1 MEDENKTEQD
11 KINEAVRAALY
22 ERKMEN
28 DAYYKIALGVAGTLA
43 KKAFAEKELEKEE
56 QTKAAI
62 ESEYSNKYNARR
74 RYYALRRAYIDAGG
88 LGRAFDAI
96 YSEIENEIVDT
107 DDPEC
112 HIEKF
117 LEERPYLRENTVA
130 LPDGFEDGMRE
141 AEKEEQEQHKR
152 IMESAQ
158 LAAERLEKKKQL
170 TRELNGAR
178 SIKRG
183 IDKELRAAW
192 RKRLIREALLRAYAI
207 SDGLPQ
213 AKDIAIQEMQD
224 GIVFDVD
231 ESELVTVDGKDVT
244 EYVKEYLAENDHLKK
259 PPDWIPPELEHQLA
273 FLDGEEMAEM
283 EEAAKIAAVK
293 LQAENEKRKELANYE
308 AEYKQ
313 IDEGNK
319 REYRKLVLKHL
330 VRDAYLEQDVAIPD
344 KANEATLIITSDP
357 MFKPVFIGDEQVV
370 ISNGDAEQSI
380 EDFVEA
386 WTYRNKH
393 FARSRLAAGGG
404 MSFCGEHE
412 DAPPGTPRDR
422 LYVTKEMRAKGK
434 SGKEIA
440 KTIGMNAE

>member
-11 KINEAVRAALY
+11 KINEAVLAALH

-28 DAYYKIALGVAGTLA
+28 DAYYKIALRVADSLS
-43 KKAFAEKELEKEE
+43 KKAFAERELEKAE
-56 QTKAAI
+56 QARAAI
-62 ESEYSNKYNARR
+62 ESEYSDKYNARR
-74 RYYALRRAYIDAGG
+74 KYYGLRRAYIDAGG

-96 YSEIENEIVDT
+96 YSEIENEIVDA

-117 LEERPYLRENTVA
+117 LEGRPYLKDNTIA
-130 LPDGFEDGMRE
+130 LPDGFEEGMCE

-152 IMESAQ
+152 IMETAQ

-170 TRELNGAR
+170 ALELSNAR

-183 IDKELRAAW
+183 INKELRAAW
-192 RKRLIREALLRAYAI
+192 RERVIREALLRAYTI

-213 AKDIAIQEMQD
+213 AKDIAIQEMQE
-224 GIVFDVD
+224 GVVFDVD
-231 ESELVTVDGKDVT
+231 ESELVTVNGKDAT
-244 EYVKEYLAENDHLKK
+244 EYVSEYLAENDHLKK

-283 EEAAKIAAVK
+283 EEAAKRAANK

-386 WTYRNKH
+386 WTYRNSH
-393 FARSRLAAGGG
+393 FARSRLAFGGEMHANLDDG
-404 MSFCGEHE
+404 PNMGHPLE
-412 DAPPGTPRDR
+412 R
-422 LYVTKEMRAKGK
+422 LRVTKEMRAEGK